1 MNKIIFPSEKSIS
14 PTGKLPDILYEDVTK
29 LTIIKMKEFL
39 KSVYST
45 NCFNEKNKYIEKIK
59 SYKKVIEFTWRE
71 DQKKV
76 IDEFIQFNKKYYVI
90 HAVFGSGKTT
100 LLLGML
106 IYGLLYKLYKP
117 SEIMF
122 ISFNISIKNEIKRRL
137 QEYGISSKVKVRTFD
152 SIIYEISKATNYPY
166 INLPNFEGKRKHVYK
181 LVFDKTEHK
190 MVYQPKIIYIDE
202 CQDLERQ
209 TLDILKYFYPNSKF
223 IFAGDIFQSI
233 QKEPRESILWYFM
246 KEREDVI
253 DTYKIY
259 MNETPRVPKNILK
272 SLQNALTI
280 YYPEF
285 KEQIEGWKS
294 SNNYSNADIEWRQ
307 LDSYKNIFNEIETFC
322 KDHKAEETMIL
333 TFSSAITVKGNM
345 GDVARLRRF
354 LSSNDYNINMN
365 HKRMEPE
372 NYFLSTANS
381 SKGLERDYVICFL
394 TFPLEKAFINL
405 SDDVVVNLITVA
417 LTRAKKKVIMYVPVF
432 QDKFSRVLYLFQN
445 CPEPDKEKKV
455 RNDKTLIDMKYQDYL
470 DMEHTTTEV
479 IRQSILKYDTR
490 ILLKEQTKIFL
501 IEKIFPKDEDYVK
514 QIPKLITEEEK
525 SFVGVFIENL
535 ITSSWVNYFPYISD
549 YRKIENNP
557 MYSHCIKRI
566 TKLVDKYNQ
575 FKLKGN
581 INDFNSQFEGIYLF
595 AQIQIAISDK
605 IIMDISPNT
614 KIGLNK
620 FWSYLKPKTHLLKPN
635 EGDIKVQVNSRMPWL
650 TGVADGIIYKKVEY
664 TKEEKNIESD
674 EITIIEIKASQSLD
688 WKDDALTQ
696 AIMYSLMTGKT
707 WSRII
712 LINPFMNERV
722 CYYFK
727 SKNILTLRRYLIQDL
742 VIFNTNCMLSKL
754 YNQNNDRREF
764 DNNFP
769 KIEGK
774 IIKELKITDDL
785 LIYCKKDVSNN
796 IIQVNILE
804 MKSPIKCEFIYNSYI
819 KIENSD
825 LLLDNLEI
833 NTRTLDKIN
842 KLRNESIK
850 KIEDVEKE
858 VNELLNNNLYKDRK
872 IWMEEKYDFLKI
884 KDENIRLYSNSIP
897 YKNCKEIFDF
907 IGYKKNPELNYSL
920 DLNDALYSNI
930 FYLYIFSINNKLI

>member
-1 MNKIIFPSEKSIS
+1 MNKI
-14 PTGKLPDILYEDVTK
+14 PDILYEDVTK

-307 LDSYKNIFNEIETFC
+307 LDSYKNIFNEIESFC

-417 LTRAKKKVIMYVPVF
+417 LTRAKKKVILYVPVF

-566 TKLVDKYNQ
+566 SKLVEKYNQ

-620 FWSYLKPKTHLLKPN
+620 FWSYLKPKTILLKPQ

-742 VIFNTNCMLSKL
+742 LIFNTNCMLSKL
-754 YNQNNDRREF
+754 YNQNMRNIGSCTGSLEMGVL
-764 DNNFP
+764 DNEKNKLEN
-769 KIEGK
+769 KIDK
-774 IIKELKITDDL
+774 KSTLKITDDL
-785 LIYCKKDVSNN
+785 LLYCTKNSDND
-796 IIQVNILE
+796 IIQINILE
-804 MKSPIKCEFIYNSYI
+804 MKSPIKCEYVYNSFVKPEKDYEYI
-819 KIENSD
+819 EDDNEISKIY
-825 LLLDNLEI
+825 
-833 NTRTLDKIN
+833 R
-842 KLRNESIK
+842 LRNESSKQMKDI
-850 KIEDVEKE
+850 EKE

-872 IWMEEKYDFLKI
+872 IWMEKKYNFLKI
-884 KDENIRLYSNSIP
+884 KSENIRLYSDFIP
-897 YKNCKEIFDF
+897 FNNCKELFEY
-907 IGYKKNPELNYSL
+907 IGYKKNPELTYCL
-920 DLNDALYSNI
+920 DLNDALYSSI
-930 FYLYIFSINNKLI
+930 FYLYVLSINQKLI